1 MSEIDV
7 EYLKKRL
14 SQVQSEKD
22 ILEMRLL
29 KVQARCFELL
39 FPDLDI
45 SGDLIKSKM
54 YELINENELLKRENS
69 KLLERLKS
77 SGK

>member
-45 SGDLIKSKM
+45 AGDLIKSKM